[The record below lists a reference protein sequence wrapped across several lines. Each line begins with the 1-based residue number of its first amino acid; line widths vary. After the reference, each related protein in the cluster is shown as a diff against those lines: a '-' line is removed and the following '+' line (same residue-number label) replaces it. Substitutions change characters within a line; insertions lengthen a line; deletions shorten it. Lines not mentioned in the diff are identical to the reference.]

1 VGSSARV
8 LGLALS
14 GGGHRA
20 ALFHIGVLARLAE
33 LDFLR
38 KVRVIST
45 VSGGSIVGALYY
57 LLLREQLQTNTDAQM
72 TPDVYLNVVR
82 TLDDAY
88 RKAIATSFRGRALA
102 RPGIVRMVKPSFSR
116 TNLIAEVFE
125 ERLYRAIVGSDKPV
139 QMPELLIKPL
149 GNDGKPIK
157 DFKPLSPVNDA
168 RDAPVPILVLNSTTL
183 NTAHSFRFEAEYVG
197 EPEAQAGGRLDVD
210 KNTRLIRVPYQSLP
224 DSQRRRFTLGFA
236 VSASAAFPVGFAPL
250 VVDKLYGVDKM
261 GRRTKYLV
269 RLTDG
274 GVRDNQGI
282 DGLLDA
288 GCTDMLIS
296 DGSSPTADIE
306 EPAGTIVGVLP
317 RVLAIGGKESREQ
330 RVYYA
335 FARDPNAKVKFMH
348 LQTGLQPPSLD
359 PLDMRTPAD
368 RYRDEYA
375 APWPT
380 GLDPDAQLLV
390 SRIRTDLDAFSDVE
404 CFALEEVG
412 YRAADVVLGKPGPLS
427 TSWPFTAVRPA
438 LDSGQ
443 NEWTQRRLRVAEK
456 KFFKP
461 LSLMLERIRVPGWA
475 RILLL
480 DAFPA
485 LFLLA
490 GIASGGV
497 LVGGNV
503 SVPTL
508 YGVLA
513 GLVSLVGFLAVLYLK
528 AGTRGFRLLSRI
540 VFGGL
545 LYVPLIPILYVG
557 GWLMVGVGSLHVR
570 LGRIRAVPG

>member
-1 VGSSARV
+1 
-8 LGLALS
+8 
-14 GGGHRA
+14 
-20 ALFHIGVLARLAE
+20 
-33 LDFLR
+33 
-38 KVRVIST
+38 
-45 VSGGSIVGALYY
+45 
-57 LLLREQLQTNTDAQM
+57 
-72 TPDVYLNVVR
+72 
-82 TLDDAY
+82 
-88 RKAIATSFRGRALA
+88 
-102 RPGIVRMVKPSFSR
+102 
-116 TNLIAEVFE
+116 
-125 ERLYRAIVGSDKPV
+125 
-139 QMPELLIKPL
+139 MPELLIRPL
-149 GNDGKPIK
+149 GDDGKPIK

-210 KNTRLIRVPYQSLP
+210 KNTRLIRMPYQSLP
-224 DSQRRRFTLGFA
+224 KSQRRRFTLGFA

-250 VVDKLYGVDKM
+250 VVDKLYGVDKI

-335 FARDPNAKVKFMH
+335 FARDPNAKVRFMH
-348 LQTGLQPPSLD
+348 LQTGLQPRTLD
-359 PLDMRTPAD
+359 PFKMRTPAGP
-368 RYRDEYA
+368 YRDEYA

-380 GLDPDAQLLV
+380 GLDPDASCSSPGSVPISTPSQTWSA
-390 SRIRTDLDAFSDVE
+390 SRSRRSATA
-404 CFALEEVG
+404 
-412 YRAADVVLGKPGPLS
+412 RP
-427 TSWPFTAVRPA
+427 AVRPA

-461 LSLMLERIRVPGWA
+461 LLLMLERIRVPGWA

-490 GIASGGV
+490 GIAIGGV

-513 GLVSLVGFLAVLYLK
+513 GLVSLVAFLAVLYLK

-545 LYVPLIPILYVG
+545 LYVPLIPVLYLG

-570 LGRIRAVPG
+570 LGRIRVVPG